1 MLERLQNVDRRIIY
15 VLLFIVCFIPM
26 ANPIGIP
33 LEVNETTQM
42 VYDIVEGLNPSSDK
56 VLFVMD
62 YSVGGSADVH
72 PQAVAVAKHLAKR
85 GIPTVM
91 VAFVNDGTMFAEQ
104 IITSLGDQV
113 VYGTDVINLGYMAG
127 METAVK
133 AFVEAPKTA
142 FNVDFR
148 GNSVASQP
156 IMANVSSI
164 RDFSFIIDFQT
175 GQPGYQDF
183 LRQLPPGMSYAAG
196 IVTVSVPNVMP
207 YLNSGQLS
215 GLLQGL
221 RGAAEYEVLLREPGE
236 GSARMDAQSMAHVV
250 IIAFI
255 LIGNAAYFLSRNKA
269 GGPKA

>member
-26 ANPIGIP
+26 ASPLGIP
-33 LEVNETTQM
+33 LEVNKTTQM
-42 VYDIVEGLNPSSDK
+42 VYDIVDGLNPATDK

-72 PQAVAVAKHLAKR
+72 PQAVATAKHLARK
-85 GIPTVM
+85 GIPFVM
-91 VAFVNDGTMFAEQ
+91 AAFVNDGTMFAEQ
-104 IITSLGDQV
+104 IITMLGDQV
-113 VYGTDVINLGYMAG
+113 VYGSDVINLGYMAG

-142 FNVDFR
+142 FSVDFR
-148 GNSVASQP
+148 GNPVASQP
-156 IMANVSSI
+156 IMASINDI

-207 YLNSGQLS
+207 YLDSGQLS

-221 RGAAEYEVLLREPGE
+221 RGAAEYEVLLQEPGE
-236 GSARMDAQSMAHVV
+236 GAARMDAQSMAHVV
-250 IIAFI
+250 IILFI
-255 LIGNAAYFLSRNKA
+255 LIGNAAYFLSRKQVA
-269 GGPKA
+269 KPKA